1 MTYTR
6 SIFAFVKTTV
16 GNVSNLRNE
25 IEIIFSTFLDSKNR
39 VEFYSMNDSF
49 VSYIYLYSLNF
60 NYARFSIFIEDSKKK
75 KMIQRFP
82 DLSFKSIDIRNKKN
96 LIQSKKNITSRI
108 LSIVPSV

>member
-1 MTYTR
+1 
-6 SIFAFVKTTV
+6 
-16 GNVSNLRNE
+16 
-25 IEIIFSTFLDSKNR
+25 
-39 VEFYSMNDSF
+39 MNDPF
-49 VSYIYLYSLNF
+49 VSYIYLYSLTWKYLNF